1 MKGVYQIASSLVL
14 LAMTEGG
21 HCGRSPRVIVSPS
34 SPVIASPSPPVILT
48 LSPSLLVI
56 LSVAKNLVQLRVN
69 SVKGKNLKMLRT
81 GSGWRS
87 QGKSKLKNQNAK

>member
-21 HCGRSPRVIVSPS
+21 HCGRSPRVVVSPS
-34 SPVIASPSPPVILT
+34 SPVIASE
-48 LSPSLLVI
+48 
-56 LSVAKNLVQLRVN
+56 AWQ
-69 SVKGKNLKMLRT
+69 
-81 GSGWRS
+81 S